1 MLSKFVVLIDN
12 NNHLFNLLNINN
24 SVKDILLIDYF
35 LNKN

>member
-12 NNHLFNLLNINN
+12 NNHLFNLLNNNN